1 MLLCLHAVSSVT
13 IYNHLFIGFVRS
25 MDIRFLTTFIEVAKT
40 RHFGKAAENLY
51 LTQSAVSAR
60 IKLLEEYFHTTL
72 FIRQRNSIQL
82 TQSGEKLL
90 PYARQLCSTLNE
102 AKQELQIQS
111 SEYVVCGATQ
121 LASELMLPTTL
132 SHLHNTFPDWSVKA
146 EVLSLDGLSR
156 QLHERVTDLAF
167 STEPL
172 KSEEVKSEVLL
183 ENQLGLYRIG
193 EGSNVVD
200 AAEFVAI
207 DWGSKARDLLLTLY
221 PQLRDA
227 KLRTNSLNL
236 ALNNLQYEGGVA
248 VLPEGA
254 VNQLDPTIAI
264 SLIQPLEGIT
274 MKVYLHTM
282 KQVRR
287 VGLEALIT
295 SVSAIHPAK

>member
-1 MLLCLHAVSSVT
+1 M
-13 IYNHLFIGFVRS
+13 
-25 MDIRFLTTFIEVAKT
+25 
-40 RHFGKAAENLY
+40 
-51 LTQSAVSAR
+51 
-60 IKLLEEYFHTTL
+60 
-72 FIRQRNSIQL
+72 
-82 TQSGEKLL
+82 
-90 PYARQLCSTLNE
+90 
-102 AKQELQIQS
+102 
-111 SEYVVCGATQ
+111 
-121 LASELMLPTTL
+121 
-132 SHLHNTFPDWSVKA
+132 
-146 EVLSLDGLSR
+146 
-156 QLHERVTDLAF
+156 
-167 STEPL
+167 
-172 KSEEVKSEVLL
+172 
-183 ENQLGLYRIG
+183 
-193 EGSNVVD
+193 VD

-236 ALNNLQYEGGVA
+236 ALNNLQHEGGVA

>member
-1 MLLCLHAVSSVT
+1 
-13 IYNHLFIGFVRS
+13 

-193 EGSNVVD
+193 EGSDVVD

-248 VLPEGA
+248 VLPEGT

-295 SVSAIHPAK
+295 SVSAIHPV

>member
-1 MLLCLHAVSSVT
+1 
-13 IYNHLFIGFVRS
+13 

-90 PYARQLCSTLNE
+90 PYAKQLCTTLNE

-121 LASELMLPTTL
+121 LASELFLPQVL
-132 SHLHNTFPDWSVKA
+132 SHLHNKFPDWSVKA
-146 EVLSLDGLSR
+146 EVLTLDSLSR

-172 KSEEVKSEVLL
+172 KSEEVNSDVLL
-183 ENQLGLYRIG
+183 EKKLALYRVGTQTNTIDA
-193 EGSNVVD
+193 VD
-200 AAEFVAI
+200 FVAI
-207 DWGSKARDLLLTLY
+207 DWGSKVRDWLLTAY

-227 KLRTNSLNL
+227 KLRTNSLSL
-236 ALNNLQYEGGVA
+236 AINNLQSEGGVA
-248 VLPEGA
+248 VLPIGVEAQFSEGTA
-254 VNQLDPTIAI
+254 LTLIETIDDL
-264 SLIQPLEGIT
+264 SLT
-274 MKVYLHTM
+274 VFVHTM

-287 VGLEALIT
+287 VGLTEIIE
-295 SVSAIHPAK
+295 SVTKDC

>member
-1 MLLCLHAVSSVT
+1 
-13 IYNHLFIGFVRS
+13 

-90 PYARQLCSTLNE
+90 PYAKQLCTTLNE

-121 LASELMLPTTL
+121 LASELLLPQVL
-132 SHLHNTFPDWSVKA
+132 SHLHNKFPDWSVKA
-146 EVLSLDGLSR
+146 EVLTLDSLSR

-172 KSEEVKSEVLL
+172 KSEEVNSEVLL
-183 ENQLGLYRIG
+183 ERKLALYRVGTKTDTIDA
-193 EGSNVVD
+193 VD
-200 AAEFVAI
+200 FVAI
-207 DWGSKARDLLLTLY
+207 DWGSKVRDWLLTAY

-227 KLRTNSLNL
+227 KLRTNSLSL
-236 ALNNLQYEGGVA
+236 AINNLQREGGVA
-248 VLPEGA
+248 VLPIGVEAQFSEGTA
-254 VNQLDPTIAI
+254 LTLIESINDL
-264 SLIQPLEGIT
+264 SLT
-274 MKVYLHTM
+274 VFVHTM

-287 VGLEALIT
+287 VGLGEIIE
-295 SVSAIHPAK
+295 SVTQDC

>member
-1 MLLCLHAVSSVT
+1 
-13 IYNHLFIGFVRS
+13 

-82 TQSGEKLL
+82 TQSGDKLL
-90 PYARQLCSTLNE
+90 PYAKQLCETLNE

-121 LASELMLPTTL
+121 LASELVLPQVL
-132 SHLHNTFPDWSVKA
+132 SHLHHAFPDWSVKA
-146 EVLSLDGLSR
+146 EVLTLDTLSR
-156 QLHERVTDLAF
+156 QMHERVTDLSF

-172 KSEEVKSEVLL
+172 KSEEVNSTVLFEHEL
-183 ENQLGLYRIG
+183 ALYRIG
-193 EGSNVVD
+193 EGAEAID
-200 AAEFVAI
+200 AADFVAI
-207 DWGSKARDLLLTLY
+207 DWGSKARDWLLTAY

-227 KLRTNSLNL
+227 KLRTNSLSL
-236 ALNNLQYEGGVA
+236 ALNNLQSEGGIA
-248 VLPEGA
+248 VLPTN
-254 VNQLDPTIAI
+254 VKSQLPEN
-264 SLIQPLEGIT
+264 IQVTKIEALENVPLR
-274 MKVYLHTM
+274 VYVHSM

-287 VGLEALIT
+287 VGLSDIID
-295 SVSAIHPAK
+295 SVSAAY

>member
-1 MLLCLHAVSSVT
+1 
-13 IYNHLFIGFVRS
+13 

-90 PYARQLCSTLNE
+90 PYAKQLCATLNE

-121 LASELMLPTTL
+121 LASELLLPQIL

-146 EVLSLDGLSR
+146 EVLTLDTLSR
-156 QLHERVTDLAF
+156 QLHDRVPALSF
-167 STEPL
+167 SPEPL
-172 KSEEVKSEVLL
+172 KSEEVNSDVLL
-183 ENQLGLYRIG
+183 EQDLALYRIG
-193 EGSNVVD
+193 EETDVID
-200 AAEFVAI
+200 AADFVAI
-207 DWGSKARDLLLTLY
+207 DWGTKARDWLLTAY

-227 KLRTNSLNL
+227 KLRTNSLSL
-236 ALNNLQYEGGVA
+236 ALNNLQAEGGIA
-248 VLPEGA
+248 VLPTNVES
-254 VNQLDPTIAI
+254 QLPENVKVTKVE
-264 SLIQPLEGIT
+264 SLENVSF
-274 MKVYLHTM
+274 KVYVHSM

-287 VGLEALIT
+287 VGLAEIIE
-295 SVSAIHPAK
+295 SVIKAC

>member
-1 MLLCLHAVSSVT
+1 
-13 IYNHLFIGFVRS
+13 
-25 MDIRFLTTFIEVAKT
+25 MDIRFLTTFIEVTKT

-90 PYARQLCSTLNE
+90 PYARQLCRTLNE
-102 AKQELQIQS
+102 AKQELQVQS

-121 LASELMLPTTL
+121 LASELMLPATL
-132 SHLHNTFPDWSVKA
+132 SHLHNNFPDWSVKA

-172 KSEEVKSEVLL
+172 KSEEVNSEILL
-183 ENQLGLYRIG
+183 ERKLGLYRIG
-193 EGSNVVD
+193 QPSDKVD
-200 AAEFVAI
+200 ASEFVAI
-207 DWGSKARDLLLTLY
+207 DWGSKARDLLLTSY

-236 ALNNLQYEGGVA
+236 ALNNLQFEGGVA
-248 VLPEGA
+248 VLPEG
-254 VNQLDPTIAI
+254 IAETLAPQI
-264 SLIQPLEGIT
+264 TLSLIHLFEETT
-274 MKVYLHTM
+274 MKVYMHTM
-282 KQVRR
+282 KQIRR
-287 VGLEALIT
+287 VGLEELIK
-295 SVSAIHPAK
+295 SVPTLISA

>member
-1 MLLCLHAVSSVT
+1 
-13 IYNHLFIGFVRS
+13 

-90 PYARQLCSTLNE
+90 PYAKQLCETLND

-121 LASELMLPTTL
+121 LASELILPDVL
-132 SHLHNTFPDWSVKA
+132 SHLHSTFPDWSVKA
-146 EVLSLDGLSR
+146 EALSLDGLSR
-156 QLHERVTDLAF
+156 QLHERVLDIAF

-172 KSEEVKSEVLL
+172 KSEDVVSSVLIESPLALYVVGEASEEVMPS
-183 ENQLGLYRIG
+183 
-193 EGSNVVD
+193 
-200 AAEFVAI
+200 EFVAI
-207 DWGSKARDLLLTLY
+207 DWGAKAREWLLTHY

-227 KLRTNSLNL
+227 KLSTNSLALAVDNL
-236 ALNNLQYEGGVA
+236 TKDGGVA
-248 VLPEGA
+248 LLPTFIEHSATDTSGWKK
-254 VNQLDPTIAI
+254 VEQLED
-264 SLIQPLEGIT
+264 IT
-274 MKVYLHTM
+274 MKVYLHSM

-287 VGLEALIT
+287 VGLSAIIE
-295 SVSAIHPAK
+295 SVSSINPINN

>member
-1 MLLCLHAVSSVT
+1 
-13 IYNHLFIGFVRS
+13 

-90 PYARQLCSTLNE
+90 PYAKQLCTTLNE

-121 LASELMLPTTL
+121 LASELLLPQVL
-132 SHLHNTFPDWSVKA
+132 SHLHNKFPDWSVKA
-146 EVLSLDGLSR
+146 EVLTLDSLSR

-172 KSEEVKSEVLL
+172 KSEEVNSDVLL
-183 ENQLGLYRIG
+183 ERKLALYRVGTKTDTIDA
-193 EGSNVVD
+193 VD
-200 AAEFVAI
+200 FVAI
-207 DWGSKARDLLLTLY
+207 DWGSKVRDWLLTAY

-227 KLRTNSLNL
+227 KLRTNSLSL
-236 ALNNLQYEGGVA
+236 AINNLQREGGVA
-248 VLPEGA
+248 VLPIGVEAQFSEGTA
-254 VNQLDPTIAI
+254 LTLIESINDL
-264 SLIQPLEGIT
+264 SLT
-274 MKVYLHTM
+274 VFVHTM

-287 VGLEALIT
+287 VGLGEIIE
-295 SVSAIHPAK
+295 SVTQDC

>member
-1 MLLCLHAVSSVT
+1 
-13 IYNHLFIGFVRS
+13 

-90 PYARQLCSTLNE
+90 PYARQLCDTLNE

-121 LASELMLPTTL
+121 LASELLLPKIL
-132 SHLHNTFPDWSVKA
+132 SHLHNAFPDWSVKA
-146 EVLSLDGLSR
+146 EVLTLDALSR
-156 QLHERVTDLAF
+156 QLHERVTDLSF

-172 KSEEVKSEVLL
+172 KSEEVNSEVML
-183 ENQLGLYRIG
+183 ELGLALFRVGDVSDDI
-193 EGSNVVD
+193 D
-200 AAEFVAI
+200 ANDFVAI
-207 DWGSKARDLLLTLY
+207 DWGTKARDWLLTTY

-236 ALNNLQYEGGVA
+236 ALNNLQREGGLA
-248 VLPEGA
+248 VLPTNVA
-254 VNQLDPTIAI
+254 TQLPT
-264 SLIQPLEGIT
+264 SVKLTLIQSIDSVSL
-274 MKVYLHTM
+274 KVYVHTM

-287 VGLEALIT
+287 VGLSQIID
-295 SVSAIHPAK
+295 SVSCAY

>member
-1 MLLCLHAVSSVT
+1 M
-13 IYNHLFIGFVRS
+13 
-25 MDIRFLTTFIEVAKT
+25 AKT

-90 PYARQLCSTLNE
+90 PYAKQLCTTLNE

-121 LASELMLPTTL
+121 LASELLLPQVL
-132 SHLHNTFPDWSVKA
+132 SHLHNKFPDWSVKA
-146 EVLSLDGLSR
+146 EVLTLDSLSR

-172 KSEEVKSEVLL
+172 KSEEVNSDVLL
-183 ENQLGLYRIG
+183 EKKLALYRVGTQTNTIDA
-193 EGSNVVD
+193 VD
-200 AAEFVAI
+200 FVAI
-207 DWGSKARDLLLTLY
+207 DWGSKVRDWLLTAY

-227 KLRTNSLNL
+227 KLRTNSLSL
-236 ALNNLQYEGGVA
+236 AINNLQSEGGVA
-248 VLPEGA
+248 VLPIGVEAQFSEGTA
-254 VNQLDPTIAI
+254 LTLIETIDDL
-264 SLIQPLEGIT
+264 SLS
-274 MKVYLHTM
+274 VFVHTM

-287 VGLEALIT
+287 VGLTEIIE
-295 SVSAIHPAK
+295 SVTQDC

>member
-1 MLLCLHAVSSVT
+1 
-13 IYNHLFIGFVRS
+13 

-90 PYARQLCSTLNE
+90 PYAKQLCTTLNE

-121 LASELMLPTTL
+121 LASELLLPQVL
-132 SHLHNTFPDWSVKA
+132 SHLHNKFPDWSVKA
-146 EVLSLDGLSR
+146 EVLTLDSLSR

-172 KSEEVKSEVLL
+172 KSEEVNSDVLL
-183 ENQLGLYRIG
+183 EKKLALYRVGAQTDTIDA
-193 EGSNVVD
+193 VD
-200 AAEFVAI
+200 FVAI
-207 DWGSKARDLLLTLY
+207 DWGSKVRDWLLTAY

-227 KLRTNSLNL
+227 KLRTNSLSL
-236 ALNNLQYEGGVA
+236 AINNLQSEGGVA
-248 VLPEGA
+248 VLPIGVEA
-254 VNQLDPTIAI
+254 QFSEDTALTLIETIDDL
-264 SLIQPLEGIT
+264 SLT
-274 MKVYLHTM
+274 VFVHTM

-287 VGLEALIT
+287 VGLTEIIE
-295 SVSAIHPAK
+295 SVTQDC

>member
-1 MLLCLHAVSSVT
+1 
-13 IYNHLFIGFVRS
+13 

-82 TQSGEKLL
+82 TQSGDKLL
-90 PYARQLCSTLNE
+90 PYAKQLCETLNE

-121 LASELMLPTTL
+121 LASELVLPQVL
-132 SHLHNTFPDWSVKA
+132 SHLHHAFPDWSVKA
-146 EVLSLDGLSR
+146 EVLTLDTLSR
-156 QLHERVTDLAF
+156 QMHERVTDLSF

-172 KSEEVKSEVLL
+172 KSEEVNSTVLFEHEL
-183 ENQLGLYRIG
+183 ALYRIG
-193 EGSNVVD
+193 EGAEAID
-200 AAEFVAI
+200 AADFVAI
-207 DWGSKARDLLLTLY
+207 DWGSKARDWLLTAY

-227 KLRTNSLNL
+227 KLRTNSLSL
-236 ALNNLQYEGGVA
+236 ALNNLQSEGGIA
-248 VLPEGA
+248 VLPTN
-254 VNQLDPTIAI
+254 VKSQLPENIKVTKIEA
-264 SLIQPLEGIT
+264 LENVPLR
-274 MKVYLHTM
+274 VYVHSM

-287 VGLEALIT
+287 VGLSDIID
-295 SVSAIHPAK
+295 SVSAAY

>member
-1 MLLCLHAVSSVT
+1 
-13 IYNHLFIGFVRS
+13 

-82 TQSGEKLL
+82 TQSGDKLL
-90 PYARQLCSTLNE
+90 PYAKQLCETLNE

-121 LASELMLPTTL
+121 LASELVLPQVL
-132 SHLHNTFPDWSVKA
+132 SHLHHAFPDWSVKA
-146 EVLSLDGLSR
+146 EVLTLDTLSR
-156 QLHERVTDLAF
+156 QMHERVTDLSF

-172 KSEEVKSEVLL
+172 KSEEVNSTVLFEHEL
-183 ENQLGLYRIG
+183 ALYRIG
-193 EGSNVVD
+193 EGAEAID
-200 AAEFVAI
+200 AADFVAI
-207 DWGSKARDLLLTLY
+207 DWGSKARDWLLTAY

-227 KLRTNSLNL
+227 KLRTNSLSL
-236 ALNNLQYEGGVA
+236 ALNNLQSEGGVA
-248 VLPEGA
+248 VLPTN
-254 VNQLDPTIAI
+254 VKSQLPENIKVTKIEA
-264 SLIQPLEGIT
+264 LENVPLR
-274 MKVYLHTM
+274 VYVHSM

-287 VGLEALIT
+287 VGLSDIID
-295 SVSAIHPAK
+295 SVSAAY

>member
-1 MLLCLHAVSSVT
+1 
-13 IYNHLFIGFVRS
+13 

-90 PYARQLCSTLNE
+90 PYAKQLCTTLNE

-121 LASELMLPTTL
+121 LASELLLPQVL
-132 SHLHNTFPDWSVKA
+132 SHLHNKFPDWSVKA
-146 EVLSLDGLSR
+146 EVLTLDSLSR

-172 KSEEVKSEVLL
+172 KSEEVNSDVLL
-183 ENQLGLYRIG
+183 ERKLALYRVGTKTDAIDA
-193 EGSNVVD
+193 VD
-200 AAEFVAI
+200 FVAI
-207 DWGSKARDLLLTLY
+207 DWGSKVRDWLLTAY

-227 KLRTNSLNL
+227 KLRTNSLSL
-236 ALNNLQYEGGVA
+236 AINNLQREGGVA
-248 VLPEGA
+248 VLPIGVEAQFSEGTA
-254 VNQLDPTIAI
+254 LTLIESINDL
-264 SLIQPLEGIT
+264 SLT
-274 MKVYLHTM
+274 VFVHTM

-287 VGLEALIT
+287 VGLGEIIE
-295 SVSAIHPAK
+295 SVTQDC

>member
-13 IYNHLFIGFVRS
+13 VYNHLFIGFVRS

-172 KSEEVKSEVLL
+172 KSEEVKSEVIKLCASFPIYK
-183 ENQLGLYRIG
+183 QL
-193 EGSNVVD
+193 
-200 AAEFVAI
+200 
-207 DWGSKARDLLLTLY
+207 
-221 PQLRDA
+221 
-227 KLRTNSLNL
+227 
-236 ALNNLQYEGGVA
+236 
-248 VLPEGA
+248 
-254 VNQLDPTIAI
+254 
-264 SLIQPLEGIT
+264 
-274 MKVYLHTM
+274 
-282 KQVRR
+282 KQ
-287 VGLEALIT
+287 
-295 SVSAIHPAK
+295 

>member
-1 MLLCLHAVSSVT
+1 
-13 IYNHLFIGFVRS
+13 

-82 TQSGEKLL
+82 TQSGDKLL
-90 PYARQLCSTLNE
+90 PYAKQLCETLNE

-121 LASELMLPTTL
+121 LASELLLPQVL
-132 SHLHNTFPDWSVKA
+132 SHLHHAFPDWSVKA
-146 EVLSLDGLSR
+146 EVLTLDTLSR
-156 QLHERVTDLAF
+156 QMHERVTDLSF

-172 KSEEVKSEVLL
+172 KSEEVNSTVLFEHEL
-183 ENQLGLYRIG
+183 ALYRVG
-193 EGSNVVD
+193 EGAETID
-200 AAEFVAI
+200 AADFVAI
-207 DWGSKARDLLLTLY
+207 DWGSKARDWLLTAY

-227 KLRTNSLNL
+227 KLRTNSLSL
-236 ALNNLQYEGGVA
+236 ALNNLQSEGGIA
-248 VLPEGA
+248 VLPTN
-254 VNQLDPTIAI
+254 VKSQLPENIKVTKIEA
-264 SLIQPLEGIT
+264 LENVPLR
-274 MKVYLHTM
+274 VYVHSM

-287 VGLEALIT
+287 VGLSDIID
-295 SVSAIHPAK
+295 SVSAAY